1 MKATRTYK
9 KLTIDVEAQSQT
21 DLFEEL
27 NSVDE
32 VFGEDTCGKCDSN
45 DIRFL
50 VREDKDDN
58 KYYELQCR
66 KCFAKKMFGQH
77 KKGNTLFPKRTQEI
91 NGEDKYLPTGG
102 WVIYNK
108 EKGYYE

>member
-1 MKATRTYK
+1 MKAVRNYK
-9 KLTIDVEAQSQT
+9 KLTVDVEAQSQT
-21 DLFEEL
+21 ELFEAL

-32 VFGEDTCGKCDSN
+32 VFGNDECLKCNST
-45 DIRFL
+45 DITFL
-50 VREDKDDN
+50 VREDKEDN

-91 NGEDKYLPTGG
+91 NGEEVFLPDGG
-102 WVIYNK
+102 WVKYDK
-108 EKGYYE
+108 EKGHYV